1 MGVSPNS
8 LDMKCFAALCLLG
21 VALSAPAPQDAAA
34 PVVLPYGYGL
44 GAYPYAAAGL
54 PYAGLHHAGLP
65 YAGLHHA
72 GLPYA
77 GVPHVYHA
85 LNSGLVY
92 PLAEPYVHDPAGD
105 VAVVAADDA
114 SPEAPAYVHDTTGDV
129 AVE

>member
-1 MGVSPNS
+1 MGSPNS

-54 PYAGLHHAGLP
+54 PYAGLHHG
-65 YAGLHHA
+65 

-77 GVPHVYHA
+77 GVPHVCHA

-105 VAVVAADDA
+105 VADAA
-114 SPEAPAYVHDTTGDV
+114 SPEAPAYVHDTAGDV

>member
-1 MGVSPNS
+1 MGAVSPNS
-8 LDMKCFAALCLLG
+8 LDMKRFAALCLLG

-65 YAGLHHA
+65 YAGLA
-72 GLPYA
+72 YA

>member
-1 MGVSPNS
+1 MGSVQQSVSPNS

-65 YAGLHHA
+65 YV
-72 GLPYA
+72 

-92 PLAEPYVHDPAGD
+92 PLAEPSVHDPAGD
-105 VAVVAADDA
+105 VADAA
-114 SPEAPAYVHDTTGDV
+114 SPEAPAYVHDTAGDV

>member
-1 MGVSPNS
+1 MGSPNS

-54 PYAGLHHAGLP
+54 PYAAAGLP

-72 GLPYA
+72 GLPHV

-105 VAVVAADDA
+105 VADAASPEA

>member
-1 MGVSPNS
+1 MGSPNS

-54 PYAGLHHAGLP
+54 PYAGLP
-65 YAGLHHA
+65 YV
-72 GLPYA
+72 

>member
-1 MGVSPNS
+1 MGAVSPNS
-8 LDMKCFAALCLLG
+8 LDMKRFAALCLLG

-65 YAGLHHA
+65 YV
-72 GLPYA
+72 

>member
-1 MGVSPNS
+1 MGSVSPNS

-54 PYAGLHHAGLP
+54 PYAAAGLP
-65 YAGLHHA
+65 YV
-72 GLPYA
+72 

-85 LNSGLVY
+85 LTSGLVY

-105 VAVVAADDA
+105 VA
-114 SPEAPAYVHDTTGDV
+114 SPEAPAYVHDTAGDV

>member
-1 MGVSPNS
+1 MGSPNS

-54 PYAGLHHAGLP
+54 PYV
-65 YAGLHHA
+65 
-72 GLPYA
+72 
-77 GVPHVYHA
+77 GVPHVYNA

-114 SPEAPAYVHDTTGDV
+114 SPEAPAYVHDTAGDV

>member
-1 MGVSPNS
+1 M
-8 LDMKCFAALCLLG
+8 FQAALCLLG

-65 YAGLHHA
+65 YAGLA
-72 GLPYA
+72 YA

-105 VAVVAADDA
+105 VADAA
-114 SPEAPAYVHDTTGDV
+114 SPEAPAYVHDTAGDV

>member
-1 MGVSPNS
+1 MGAVSPNS
-8 LDMKCFAALCLLG
+8 LDMKRFAALCLLG

-65 YAGLHHA
+65 YV
-72 GLPYA
+72 

-105 VAVVAADDA
+105 VADAA
-114 SPEAPAYVHDTTGDV
+114 SPEAPAYVHDTAGDV